1 MKDVDFDNM
10 GEAALKSRAKPNP
23 PGKAP
28 TKHQRLMAEKEKTSK
43 SLAVL
48 HYMSPTQSS
57 TSFPSPQ
64 SSQST
69 SRSSEDQCSESP
81 TFSQQNSV
89 QPTMDTYIMPLS
101 VAHAEIRWVMEVV
114 TSHFS
119 LRSCLDIKDLFSSM
133 FPDSQ
138 IASQFS
144 MSKTKCGY
152 LNNYGLAPYYKEKLL
167 IGDQKISI
175 FHCSFC

>member
-1 MKDVDFDNM
+1 MNREKRGNNQFQTPWLSTYKWIKKKSSTHVTCTICMKDVAFDNM
-10 GEAALKSRAKPNP
+10 GEAALKSHAKPNP

-28 TKHQRLMAEKEKTSK
+28 TKHQRLMAEKEKTLK

-101 VAHAEIRWVMEVV
+101 VAHAEIRWVMEVEPAI
-114 TSHFS
+114 SHYDHVWTLKIFFQA
-119 LRSCLDIKDLFSSM
+119 CF
-133 FPDSQ
+133 Q
-138 IASQFS
+138 IVRLQVNF
-144 MSKTKCGY
+144 
-152 LNNYGLAPYYKEKLL
+152 L
-167 IGDQKISI
+167 
-175 FHCSFC
+175 

>member
-1 MKDVDFDNM
+1 MKEFAFVNM
-10 GEAALKSRAKPNP
+10 GEAALKSHAKPNP

-28 TKHQRLMAEKEKTSK
+28 AKHQKLMTEKEKTSK
-43 SLAVL
+43 SFAVL

-69 SRSSEDQCSESP
+69 SRSSEDQCSEYP

-89 QPTMDTYIMPLS
+89 QPTMDIYIMPLS
-101 VAHAEIRWVMEVV
+101 VARWAMKEV
-114 TSHFS
+114 TSHCS
-119 LRSCLDIKDLFSSM
+119 LRSCLDIKNLFSSM

-152 LNNYGLAPYYKEKLL
+152 L
-167 IGDQKISI
+167 
-175 FHCSFC
+175 